1 MARKDTA
8 TLSSK
13 FQISIPKSIR
23 AARQWRAGQVFAF
36 IPKGEGMLLVP
47 VPKLETL
54 AGLARGANRRGYR
67 ERTDRT

>member
-47 VPKLETL
+47 VPKLEAL